1 MRGRLYQ
8 KYIYDNPYVEGEYRD
23 TVALHDIYLCISRT
37 PKLRKILNIEIT
49 DVRPVE
55 SILDKIRRYVEIKN
69 IASIVEDIA
78 RDLSN
83 KVKIFN
89 INPLD
94 ILFLYILMRDYTYI
108 DLMNKIYRYIADHW
122 YREDLIGY
130 YTAIHGGGGASRF
143 VHWVLALDL
152 IDRYLDHELRDDLA
166 YMLNEI
172 GYEIYKITNVWDGN
186 WEFSEAAGLL
196 AISAK
201 MDSINSHLYREKAI
215 KILGTLQYTFLDD
228 GGSVELAAGYHH
240 YDLESIVSG
249 AEILY
254 YLGSDPLYRHSLD
267 GKEPL
272 MRKALLW
279 LWNIS
284 TPYNTAPAFED
295 TNEFHIPSDLY
306 VIVYLRYGD
315 DVLGYIEK
323 TLRRTKPYISNPLAL
338 LAMILEN
345 RDPVEENFPVYRREK
360 VLNLDPSGR
369 FVYRESEDPDSFF
382 FILDYGPHGAWH
394 GHPDKLSFEVYR
406 RGEAI
411 IVDSGS
417 GGYYDPQHWTWNRG
431 SVAHNTITR
440 GDQDHDEVRGEIL
453 GLSRSAVG
461 AHAVFRAKIYGD
473 ITMVKE
479 VSIVERDHI
488 KEIDLIDEIMGNG
501 IFRWNLHA
509 RGSCRD
515 EGLKITCKTG
525 RNTFEIISSDEIWP
539 ISQGLRGSNE
549 KTNYIYREKSITG
562 KGTFK
567 TKIII
572 Y

>member
-1 MRGRLYQ
+1 
-8 KYIYDNPYVEGEYRD
+8 
-23 TVALHDIYLCISRT
+23 
-37 PKLRKILNIEIT
+37 
-49 DVRPVE
+49 
-55 SILDKIRRYVEIKN
+55 
-69 IASIVEDIA
+69 
-78 RDLSN
+78 
-83 KVKIFN
+83 
-89 INPLD
+89 
-94 ILFLYILMRDYTYI
+94 
-108 DLMNKIYRYIADHW
+108 
-122 YREDLIGY
+122 
-130 YTAIHGGGGASRF
+130 
-143 VHWVLALDL
+143 
-152 IDRYLDHELRDDLA
+152 
-166 YMLNEI
+166 MLNEI
-172 GYEIYKITNVWDGN
+172 GYEIYKMTNVWAGN

-201 MDSINSHLYREKAI
+201 IDSIYSHLYREKAI

-254 YLGSDPLYRHSLD
+254 YLGSDLLYRHNLD

-272 MRKALLW
+272 IRKALLW

-284 TPYNTAPAFED
+284 TSYNTAPAFED

-306 VIVYLRYGD
+306 VIAYLRYRD
-315 DVLGYIEK
+315 DVLGYIAK
-323 TLRRTKPYISNPLAL
+323 TLWRTKPYISNPLAL

-417 GGYYDPQHWTWNRG
+417 EGYYDPQHWTWNRR

-440 GDQDHDEVRGEIL
+440 GDQDHDEVRGRYL
-453 GLSRSAVG
+453 
-461 AHAVFRAKIYGD
+461 D
-473 ITMVKE
+473 
-479 VSIVERDHI
+479 
-488 KEIDLIDEIMGNG
+488 
-501 IFRWNLHA
+501 
-509 RGSCRD
+509 
-515 EGLKITCKTG
+515 
-525 RNTFEIISSDEIWP
+525 
-539 ISQGLRGSNE
+539 
-549 KTNYIYREKSITG
+549 
-562 KGTFK
+562 
-567 TKIII
+567 
-572 Y
+572 